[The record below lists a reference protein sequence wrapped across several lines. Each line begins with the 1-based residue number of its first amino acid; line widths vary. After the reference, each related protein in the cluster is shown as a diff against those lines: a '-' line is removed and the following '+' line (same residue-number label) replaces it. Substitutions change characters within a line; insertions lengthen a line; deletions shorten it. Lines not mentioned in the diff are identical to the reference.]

1 MTLEEAAAPPVRQTG
16 LRPREDADVAS
27 RDAADLPARSGGA
40 LSGREETVLALMRA
54 VRNFGDAHDR
64 MSGAMK
70 RGMDMNVTDLAALR
84 LLIMRA
90 DKGTPV
96 TPAEIARHLRIST
109 ASTTKLLDRLS
120 AAGHVERCPHPTDR
134 RALVVQLTDHAR
146 SEFFRLFGS
155 RLGAMRAAFE
165 EFTDEELRVA
175 ARVLDVTSAA
185 IDRD

>member
-1 MTLEEAAAPPVRQTG
+1 MTLEETAAPLVREPG
-16 LRPREDADVAS
+16 RWPRDDADLPSHAGGGMPPREDAV
-27 RDAADLPARSGGA
+27 
-40 LSGREETVLALMRA
+40 LSLLRA
-54 VRNFGDAHDR
+54 VRDFGDAHDR

-109 ASTTKLLDRLS
+109 ASTTKLLDRLA

-134 RALVVQLTDHAR
+134 RALIVRLTDHAR
-146 SEFFRLFGS
+146 AEFFRLFS
-155 RLGAMRAAFE
+155 ERLGAMRAAFA

-175 ARVLDVTSAA
+175 ARVLAVTSTA

>member
-1 MTLEEAAAPPVRQTG
+1 M
-16 LRPREDADVAS
+16 
-27 RDAADLPARSGGA
+27 
-40 LSGREETVLALMRA
+40 LALMRA

-70 RGMDMNVTDLAALR
+70 RGMDMNITDLAALR

-109 ASTTKLLDRLS
+109 ASTTKLLDRLA

-134 RALVVQLTDHAR
+134 RALIVRLTDHAR
-146 SEFFRLFGS
+146 AEFFRLFGA

-165 EFTDEELRVA
+165 EFTDEELRLA
-175 ARVLDVTSAA
+175 ARVLDVTSGA

>member
-1 MTLEEAAAPPVRQTG
+1 MTLKEAAAPPSPRELAGPDQESSAQ
-16 LRPREDADVAS
+16 PREDA
-27 RDAADLPARSGGA
+27 
-40 LSGREETVLALMRA
+40 VLALMRA
-54 VRNFGDAHDR
+54 VRAFGDAHDR

-134 RALVVQLTDHAR
+134 RALIVQLTDHAR
-146 SEFFRLFGS
+146 AEFFRLFGT

-165 EFTDEELRVA
+165 EFSDEELRVA
-175 ARVLDVTSAA
+175 ARVLEVTSAA